1 MLLPDRAR
9 VPFVSVENMA
19 RLVHSIGLPLALEEL
34 AACIEADF
42 LRWDEFDKTPR
53 LASHSVDGVI
63 ELMPIS
69 DRRHYAFK
77 YVNGHPVNQRRGLQ
91 TVVAFGVLSDVASG
105 YPLLMAEMTLLTAL
119 RTAAMS
125 AVATRALAR
134 KDARVLALIGNGAQA
149 EFQAIAL
156 QTICGIERVR
166 LYDIDLRQPARR
178 QGTCGPRGFR

>member
-69 DRRHYAFK
+69 DRRHYADRK
-77 YVNGHPVNQRRGLQ
+77 S
-91 TVVAFGVLSDVASG
+91 VV
-105 YPLLMAEMTLLTAL
+105 
-119 RTAAMS
+119 
-125 AVATRALAR
+125 
-134 KDARVLALIGNGAQA
+134 
-149 EFQAIAL
+149 
-156 QTICGIERVR
+156 
-166 LYDIDLRQPARR
+166 
-178 QGTCGPRGFR
+178 